1 MPATIIDGRAISE
14 AMRAEI
20 RAEAEALRAQHA
32 VAPRLAFIL
41 VGENPASQYYIRSK
55 GKTAVALGIEAE
67 DHLLPT
73 ETSEAELLALIDTL
87 NRRSDLHGILVQVPL
102 PPHIDKQRVQLAVD
116 PHKDVD
122 GFHPMNV
129 GRLVAGSTPF
139 PPPTPAGVM
148 EMLHRAGVPIQGAEA
163 VVVGR
168 SDIVGKPVA
177 FMLLHEHATVTL
189 CHSRTRDLPGVCRR
203 ADILVVAIGRARMVD
218 ASYVKPGAA
227 VIDVGINR
235 VDGKVVGDVDFDS
248 VAPVAAYLSPVPFGV
263 GPMTITMLMRNTLTA
278 ARLALAGSG

>member
-14 AMRAEI
+14 AMRGEI
-20 RAEAEALRAQHA
+20 RAEAEALRAQHGA
-32 VAPRLAFIL
+32 APRLAFIL
-41 VGENPASQYYIRSK
+41 VGEDPASQSYIRSK

-67 DHLLPT
+67 DHLLP
-73 ETSEAELLALIDTL
+73 ESTSEAELLALIDTL
-87 NRRSDLHGILVQVPL
+87 NSRPELHGILVQVPL

-116 PHKDVD
+116 PRKDVD
-122 GFHPMNV
+122 GFHPANV
-129 GRLVAGSTPF
+129 GRLVAGATPF

-148 EMLHRAGVPIQGAEA
+148 EMLRRTGIPFVGAEA

-177 FMLLHEHATVTL
+177 MMLLHEHATVTV
-189 CHSRTRDLPGVCRR
+189 CHSRTRDLAGVCRR
-203 ADILVVAIGRARMVD
+203 ADILVVAIGRPRMVD

-235 VDGKVVGDVDFDS
+235 VDGKIVGDVDFDA
-248 VAPVAAYLSPVPFGV
+248 VAPTAAYLSPVPFGV

-278 ARLALAGSG
+278 ARMALSD

>member
-1 MPATIIDGRAISE
+1 MPATIIDGRAISD
-14 AMRAEI
+14 AMRAEV
-20 RAEAEALRAQHA
+20 RGEAEALRSEHG
-32 VAPRLAFIL
+32 VAPRLAFVL
-41 VGENPASQYYIRSK
+41 VGEDPASQYYIRSK
-55 GKTAVALGIEAE
+55 GKAAAALGIEAE
-67 DHLLPT
+67 DHLLP
-73 ETSEAELLALIDTL
+73 EATSQAELLALIDTL
-87 NRRSDLHGILVQVPL
+87 NRRPELHGILVQVPL

-116 PHKDVD
+116 PRKDVD
-122 GFHPMNV
+122 GFHPANV

-177 FMLLHEHATVTL
+177 FMLLHEHATVTM

-203 ADILVVAIGRARMVD
+203 ADILIVAIGRARMVD

-263 GPMTITMLMRNTLTA
+263 GPMTITMLMRNTITA
-278 ARLALAGSG
+278 ARLSLSGPA